1 MYPSLWDIQAIAPS
15 KKARQY
21 WLNVLSIL
29 DNDVGYIKTSNNG
42 TFNFSSID
50 GIVLLQLFS
59 VFSLYY
65 SVF

>member
-15 KKARQY
+15 KKAQQY

-29 DNDVGYIKTSNNG
+29 DNDVGYIETLNNG

-50 GIVLLQLFS
+50 GIVLLQLS
-59 VFSLYY
+59 VF
-65 SVF
+65 

>member
-29 DNDVGYIKTSNNG
+29 DNDVGYIETSNNG

-50 GIVLLQLFS
+50 GTVLLQLS
-59 VFSLYY
+59 VF
-65 SVF
+65 